1 MKKNVISEIKS
12 LNNCMVKKLFTL
24 GKKED
29 EKFHP
34 RPLQVEVITY
44 LIEKKDR
51 PIYQKDI
58 EEKLNISKAAVSD
71 VLNSMEGRGIIT
83 KEADACDARKKKI
96 IMSKSAIM
104 THDAMM
110 KRLDS
115 LNDSILDGISE
126 DDLNTFYKVIEKLKE
141 NMKKEGV

>member
-1 MKKNVISEIKS
+1 MQRNVISEIKN

-34 RPLQVEVITY
+34 RPLQVEIITY
-44 LIEKKDR
+44 LIENKDKT
-51 PIYQKDI
+51 IYQKDI
-58 EEKLNISKAAVSD
+58 EEKLKISKAAVSD
-71 VLNSMEGRGIIT
+71 VLNSMECRGIIT
-83 KEADACDARKKKI
+83 KEADVCDARRKRIIISKK
-96 IMSKSAIM
+96 AIE
-104 THDAMM
+104 THDVMM

-126 DDLNTFYKVIEKLKE
+126 DELNIFYKVIEKLKE

>member
-1 MKKNVISEIKS
+1 MQRNVISEIKN

-34 RPLQVEVITY
+34 RPLQVEIITY
-44 LIEKKDR
+44 LIENKDKT
-51 PIYQKDI
+51 IYQKDI
-58 EEKLNISKAAVSD
+58 EEKLKISKAAVSD
-71 VLNSMEGRGIIT
+71 VLNSMESRGIIT
-83 KEADACDARKKKI
+83 KEADVCDARRKRIIISKK
-96 IMSKSAIM
+96 AIE
-104 THDAMM
+104 THDVMM

-126 DDLNTFYKVIEKLKE
+126 DELNIFYKVIEKLKE

>member
-1 MKKNVISEIKS
+1 MQRNVISEIKN

-34 RPLQVEVITY
+34 RPLQVEIITY
-44 LIEKKDR
+44 LIENKDKT
-51 PIYQKDI
+51 IYQKDI
-58 EEKLNISKAAVSD
+58 EEKLKISKAAVSD

-83 KEADACDARKKKI
+83 KESDVCDARRKRIIISKK
-96 IMSKSAIM
+96 AIE
-104 THDAMM
+104 THDVMM

-126 DDLNTFYKVIEKLKE
+126 DELNIFYKVIEKLKE

>member
-1 MKKNVISEIKS
+1 MQRNVISEIKN
-12 LNNCMVKKLFTL
+12 LNNCMVKKLFAL

-34 RPLQVEVITY
+34 RPLQVEIITY
-44 LIEKKDR
+44 LIENKDKT
-51 PIYQKDI
+51 IYQKDI
-58 EEKLNISKAAVSD
+58 EEKLKISKAAVSD
-71 VLNSMEGRGIIT
+71 VLNSMECRGIIT
-83 KEADACDARKKKI
+83 KEADVCDARRKRIIISKK
-96 IMSKSAIM
+96 AIE
-104 THDAMM
+104 THDVMM

-126 DDLNTFYKVIEKLKE
+126 DELNIFYKVIEKLKE

>member
-1 MKKNVISEIKS
+1 MQRNVISEIKN

-34 RPLQVEVITY
+34 RPLQVEIITY
-44 LIEKKDR
+44 LIENKDKT
-51 PIYQKDI
+51 IYQKDI
-58 EEKLNISKAAVSD
+58 EEKLKISKAAVSD
-71 VLNSMEGRGIIT
+71 VLNSMKGRGIIT
-83 KEADACDARKKKI
+83 KEADVCDARRKRIIISKK
-96 IMSKSAIM
+96 AIE
-104 THDAMM
+104 THDVMM

-126 DDLNTFYKVIEKLKE
+126 DELNIFYKVIEKLKE

>member
-1 MKKNVISEIKS
+1 MQRNVISEIKN

-34 RPLQVEVITY
+34 RPLQVEIITY
-44 LIEKKDR
+44 LIENKDKT
-51 PIYQKDI
+51 IYQKDI
-58 EEKLNISKAAVSD
+58 EEKLKISKAAVSD
-71 VLNSMEGRGIIT
+71 VLNSMEARGIIT
-83 KEADACDARKKKI
+83 KEADVCDARRKRIIISKK
-96 IMSKSAIM
+96 AIE
-104 THDAMM
+104 THDVMM

-126 DDLNTFYKVIEKLKE
+126 DELNIFYKVIEKLRE

>member
-1 MKKNVISEIKS
+1 MQRNVISEIKN

-34 RPLQVEVITY
+34 RPLQVEIITY
-44 LIEKKDR
+44 LIENKDKT
-51 PIYQKDI
+51 IYQKDI
-58 EEKLNISKAAVSD
+58 EEKLKISKAAVSD
-71 VLNSMEGRGIIT
+71 VLNSMKGRGIIT
-83 KEADACDARKKKI
+83 KEADVCDARRKRIIISKK
-96 IMSKSAIM
+96 AIE
-104 THDAMM
+104 THDVMM

-126 DDLNTFYKVIEKLKE
+126 DELNIFYKVIEKLRE

>member
-1 MKKNVISEIKS
+1 MQRNVISEIKN

-34 RPLQVEVITY
+34 RPLQVEIITY
-44 LIEKKDR
+44 LIENKDKT
-51 PIYQKDI
+51 IYQKDI
-58 EEKLNISKAAVSD
+58 EEKLKISKAAVSD
-71 VLNSMEGRGIIT
+71 VLNSMESRGIIT
-83 KEADACDARKKKI
+83 KEADVCDARRKRIIISKK
-96 IMSKSAIM
+96 AIE
-104 THDAMM
+104 THDVMM

-115 LNDSILDGISE
+115 LNDCILDGISE
-126 DDLNTFYKVIEKLKE
+126 DELNIFYKVIEKLKE

>member
-1 MKKNVISEIKS
+1 MQRNVISEIKS

-34 RPLQVEVITY
+34 RPLQVEIITY
-44 LIEKKDR
+44 LIENKDKT
-51 PIYQKDI
+51 IYQKDI
-58 EEKLNISKAAVSD
+58 EEKLKISKAAVSD
-71 VLNSMEGRGIIT
+71 VLNSMESRGIIT
-83 KEADACDARKKKI
+83 KEADVCDARRKRIIISKK
-96 IMSKSAIM
+96 AIE
-104 THDAMM
+104 THDVMM

-126 DDLNTFYKVIEKLKE
+126 DELNIFYKVIEKLKE

>member
-1 MKKNVISEIKS
+1 MQRNVISEIKN

-29 EKFHP
+29 KKFHP
-34 RPLQVEVITY
+34 RPLQVEIITY
-44 LIEKKDR
+44 LIENKDKT
-51 PIYQKDI
+51 IYQKDI
-58 EEKLNISKAAVSD
+58 EEKLKISKAAVSD

-83 KEADACDARKKKI
+83 KEADVCDARRKRIIISKK
-96 IMSKSAIM
+96 AIE
-104 THDAMM
+104 THDVMM

-126 DDLNTFYKVIEKLKE
+126 DELNIFYKVIEKLKE

>member
-1 MKKNVISEIKS
+1 MQRNVISEIKN

-34 RPLQVEVITY
+34 RPLQVEIITY
-44 LIEKKDR
+44 LIENKDKT
-51 PIYQKDI
+51 IYQKDI
-58 EEKLNISKAAVSD
+58 EEKLKISKEAVSEEI
-71 VLNSMEGRGIIT
+71 NSKEGRGIIT
-83 KEADACDARKKKI
+83 TEADACDARRKRIIISKK
-96 IMSKSAIM
+96 AIE
-104 THDAMM
+104 THDVMM
-110 KRLDS
+110 QRLDS

-126 DDLNTFYKVIEKLKE
+126 DELNIFYKVIEKLKE

>member
-1 MKKNVISEIKS
+1 MQRNVISEIKS

-34 RPLQVEVITY
+34 RPLQVEIITY
-44 LIEKKDR
+44 LIENKDKT
-51 PIYQKDI
+51 IYQKDI

-83 KEADACDARKKKI
+83 KEADVCDARRKRI
-96 IMSKSAIM
+96 IISKRAIE
-104 THDAMM
+104 THDVMM
-110 KRLDS
+110 KRLDG
-115 LNDSILDGISE
+115 LNDSILNGISE
-126 DDLNTFYKVIEKLKE
+126 DELNTFYKVIEKLKE

>member
-1 MKKNVISEIKS
+1 MQRNVISEIKN

-34 RPLQVEVITY
+34 RPLQVEIITY
-44 LIEKKDR
+44 LIENKDKT
-51 PIYQKDI
+51 IYQKDI
-58 EEKLNISKAAVSD
+58 EEKLKISKAAVSD
-71 VLNSMEGRGIIT
+71 VLNSMEGRDIIT
-83 KEADACDARKKKI
+83 KEADVCDARRKRIIISKK
-96 IMSKSAIM
+96 AIE
-104 THDAMM
+104 THDVMM

-115 LNDSILDGISE
+115 LNDCILDGISE
-126 DDLNTFYKVIEKLKE
+126 DELNIFYKVIEKLKE

>member
-1 MKKNVISEIKS
+1 MQRNVISEIKN

-34 RPLQVEVITY
+34 RPLQVEIITY
-44 LIEKKDR
+44 LIENKDKT
-51 PIYQKDI
+51 IYQKDI
-58 EEKLNISKAAVSD
+58 EEKLKISKAAVSD
-71 VLNSMEGRGIIT
+71 VLNSMEVRGIIT
-83 KEADACDARKKKI
+83 KEADVCDARRKRIIISKK
-96 IMSKSAIM
+96 AIE
-104 THDAMM
+104 THDVMM

-126 DDLNTFYKVIEKLKE
+126 DELNIFYKVIEKLRE

>member
-1 MKKNVISEIKS
+1 MQRNVISEIKN

-24 GKKED
+24 GKKEN

-34 RPLQVEVITY
+34 RPLQVEIITY
-44 LIEKKDR
+44 LIENKDKT
-51 PIYQKDI
+51 IYQKDI
-58 EEKLNISKAAVSD
+58 EEKLKISKAAVSD
-71 VLNSMEGRGIIT
+71 VLNSMESRGIIT
-83 KEADACDARKKKI
+83 KEADVCDARRKRIIISKK
-96 IMSKSAIM
+96 AIE
-104 THDAMM
+104 THDVMM

-126 DDLNTFYKVIEKLKE
+126 DELNIFYKVIEKLKE

>member
-1 MKKNVISEIKS
+1 MQRNVISEIKN

-34 RPLQVEVITY
+34 RPLQVEIITY
-44 LIEKKDR
+44 LIENKDKT
-51 PIYQKDI
+51 IYQKDI
-58 EEKLNISKAAVSD
+58 EEKLKISKAAVSD
-71 VLNSMEGRGIIT
+71 VLNSMESRGIIT
-83 KEADACDARKKKI
+83 KEADECDARRKRIIISKK
-96 IMSKSAIM
+96 AIE
-104 THDAMM
+104 THNVMM
-110 KRLDS
+110 QRLDS

-126 DDLNTFYKVIEKLKE
+126 DELNIFYKVIEKLKE

>member
-1 MKKNVISEIKS
+1 MQKNVISEIKS

-44 LIEKKDR
+44 LIENRDR

-104 THDAMM
+104 THGVMM

>member
-1 MKKNVISEIKS
+1 MQRNVISEIKN

-34 RPLQVEVITY
+34 RPLQVEIITY
-44 LIEKKDR
+44 LIENKDKT
-51 PIYQKDI
+51 IYQKDI
-58 EEKLNISKAAVSD
+58 EEKLKISKVAVSD
-71 VLNSMEGRGIIT
+71 VLNSMEARGIIT
-83 KEADACDARKKKI
+83 KEADVCDARRKRIIISKK
-96 IMSKSAIM
+96 AIE
-104 THDAMM
+104 THDVMM

-126 DDLNTFYKVIEKLKE
+126 DELNIFYKVIEKLKE

>member
-1 MKKNVISEIKS
+1 MQRNVISEIKN

-34 RPLQVEVITY
+34 RPLQVEIITY
-44 LIEKKDR
+44 LIENKDKT
-51 PIYQKDI
+51 IYQKDI
-58 EEKLNISKAAVSD
+58 EEKLKISKAAVSD

-83 KEADACDARKKKI
+83 KEADVYDARRKRIIISKK
-96 IMSKSAIM
+96 AIEI
-104 THDAMM
+104 HDVMM
-110 KRLDS
+110 KHLDS

-126 DDLNTFYKVIEKLKE
+126 DELNIFYKVIEKLKE
-141 NMKKEGV
+141 NMEKEGV

>member
-1 MKKNVISEIKS
+1 MQRNVISEIKN

-34 RPLQVEVITY
+34 RPLQVEIITY
-44 LIEKKDR
+44 LIENKDKT
-51 PIYQKDI
+51 IYQKDI
-58 EEKLNISKAAVSD
+58 EEKLKISKAAVSD
-71 VLNSMEGRGIIT
+71 VLNSMEARGIIT
-83 KEADACDARKKKI
+83 KEADVCDARRKRIIISKK
-96 IMSKSAIM
+96 AIE
-104 THDAMM
+104 THDVMM

-126 DDLNTFYKVIEKLKE
+126 DELNIFYKVIEKLKE

>member
-1 MKKNVISEIKS
+1 MQRNVISEIKN

-34 RPLQVEVITY
+34 RPLQVEIITY
-44 LIEKKDR
+44 LIENKDKT
-51 PIYQKDI
+51 IYQKDI
-58 EEKLNISKAAVSD
+58 EEKLKISKAAVSD
-71 VLNSMEGRGIIT
+71 VLNSMESRGIIT
-83 KEADACDARKKKI
+83 KEADVCDARRKRIIISKK
-96 IMSKSAIM
+96 AIE
-104 THDAMM
+104 THNVMM
-110 KRLDS
+110 QRLDS

-126 DDLNTFYKVIEKLKE
+126 DELNIFYKVIEKLKE